1 MIEPTETQLIQ
12 LDGNVSVIT
21 DDLSDSDISP
31 SNDSPMDRVPNEP
44 LTNRVS
50 HTSDRISCA
59 LSLPTI
65 ATYNCRSLF
74 PKLGNV
80 KKILWRGL

>member
-21 DDLSDSDISP
+21 DELSDSDIFP
-31 SNDSPMDRVPNEP
+31 SNDSPMDRVPKDSILNEP
-44 LTNRVS
+44 LANRGS
-50 HTSDRISCA
+50 LTSDRISCA

-65 ATYNCRSLF
+65 DT
-74 PKLGNV
+74 
-80 KKILWRGL
+80 